1 MYQFAQ
7 GQGEPVPVYQYSS
20 GMAAQPYANQHWA
33 EVLPGTVAP
42 QGAPAGY
49 FYDGAPSAEPLRY
62 DSGYG
67 MPYSQPA
74 LDEQCES
81 DCADALS
88 KATGACLLVPT
99 PLIAIVA
106 PICYLA
112 VAEAQAHCDR
122 CPEIMCYS
130 MAPGRTV
137 YKNWW
142 GLFGSPDEEPF
153 FPFANPGLDYE
164 CKNDWADMLPDW
176 GGREALEGI
185 CDMCEPVFDKYGS
198 GRGRSLL
205 LDNLH
210 MGLISTSVD
219 TAVDTKVDV
228 GKDTAAKALDE
239 MSPETIRALG
249 GRKGLAS
256 LDEAKVGLVA
266 EQAKLHA
273 QDKLRQGAV
282 QAAASAT
289 GLDADT
295 VGWLGSSVGA
305 LDYACDCGWTEDYA
319 CPSAEQPGRKGWA
332 QDASTQCYKYCC
344 EGVGSQL
351 KSLEEIR
358 AEVGLD
364 DETVAKGL
372 GSVADAVSGDDDQGY
387 GSEHWQQ
394 GSGYAMQQP
403 FQPQQQQQWQQWQ
416 QQQWQQQQQQWQQQ
430 APPPAQYL
438 NERPQQQYQQP
449 LPAQQYGPAADTYA
463 QTQQGYT
470 PPSAHR
476 RKFWQLGDAG
486 QGCDAVCAASGSAEC
501 DVATLRGDEADEEYE
516 VEGIAKNLL
525 GQRCASSSGSSP
537 SFAPAIDAAGG
548 CLYANHGGR
557 SCTVTSASHRRFC
570 PCVVY

>member
-1 MYQFAQ
+1 MLGLFALTPSLPVLVPTSETAQPLLSSDLPALHSRNIQAGQFAPGEPVPVYQYSQGQGEPVPMYQFAQ

-33 EVLPGTVAP
+33 EVPPGMVAP

-49 FYDGAPSAEPLRY
+49 FYDGAPSAEPFRY

-74 LDEQCES
+74 PDEQCES
-81 DCADALS
+81 DCADTLS

-112 VAEAQAHCDR
+112 VAEAQAHCDQ

-185 CDMCEPVFDKYGS
+185 CDMCEPVIDKYGS

-256 LDEAKVGLVA
+256 LDEAQVGLVA

-273 QDKLRQGAV
+273 QDKLRHRGP
-282 QAAASAT
+282 
-289 GLDADT
+289 
-295 VGWLGSSVGA
+295 
-305 LDYACDCGWTEDYA
+305 CKR
-319 CPSAEQPGRKGWA
+319 PRPRP
-332 QDASTQCYKYCC
+332 AST
-344 EGVGSQL
+344 
-351 KSLEEIR
+351 R
-358 AEVGLD
+358 
-364 DETVAKGL
+364 T
-372 GSVADAVSGDDDQGY
+372 
-387 GSEHWQQ
+387 
-394 GSGYAMQQP
+394 
-403 FQPQQQQQWQQWQ
+403 
-416 QQQWQQQQQQWQQQ
+416 
-430 APPPAQYL
+430 
-438 NERPQQQYQQP
+438 P
-449 LPAQQYGPAADTYA
+449 LAG
-463 QTQQGYT
+463 
-470 PPSAHR
+470 SAHR
-476 RKFWQLGDAG
+476 LARWTTRAT
-486 QGCDAVCAASGSAEC
+486 AARS
-501 DVATLRGDEADEEYE
+501 
-516 VEGIAKNLL
+516 
-525 GQRCASSSGSSP
+525 RCP
-537 SFAPAIDAAGG
+537 LAA
-548 CLYANHGGR
+548 
-557 SCTVTSASHRRFC
+557 RRL
-570 PCVVY
+570 PRA